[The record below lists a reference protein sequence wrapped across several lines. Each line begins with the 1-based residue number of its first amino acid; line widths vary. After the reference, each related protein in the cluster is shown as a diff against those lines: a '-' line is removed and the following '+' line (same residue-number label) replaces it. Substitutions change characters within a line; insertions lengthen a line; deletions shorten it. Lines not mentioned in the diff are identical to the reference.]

1 MDMKIKK
8 SLILGGT
15 IIIISFVLT
24 GCNLFDNE
32 MGELKSA
39 FNGREAII
47 ETYDENSNVIDRIQ
61 GKSIDVNTDDEFKQ
75 TDEKGNTI
83 KKSSVLNIT
92 VGEKQIIHVGSSLVM
107 HETDLVNI
115 FEDYNKKIDVQN
127 NDNSTPIIDRI
138 INSAKNIT
146 IGKSKIILIRS
157 QSGQPLATFAGDN
170 VSYFATGMDK
180 STGILIDGKYLFIY
194 RCDYTIYD
202 KDLLE

>member
-15 IIIISFVLT
+15 VIIISFVLT

>member
-1 MDMKIKK
+1 MKIKK

-15 IIIISFVLT
+15 VIIISFVLT

-92 VGEKQIIHVGSSLVM
+92 VGGKEIIHVGSSLVM

>member
-1 MDMKIKK
+1 MKIKK

-15 IIIISFVLT
+15 VIIISFVLT

-92 VGEKQIIHVGSSLVM
+92 VGEKQIIHVASSLVM

>member
-15 IIIISFVLT
+15 VIIISFVLT

-146 IGKSKIILIRS
+146 TGKSKIILIRS

>member
-1 MDMKIKK
+1 MKIKK

>member
-1 MDMKIKK
+1 MKIKK

-15 IIIISFVLT
+15 VIIISFVLT

-39 FNGREAII
+39 FNGRETII

-92 VGEKQIIHVGSSLVM
+92 VGGKEIIHVGSSLVM

-146 IGKSKIILIRS
+146 TGKSKIILIRS

>member
-15 IIIISFVLT
+15 VIIISFVLT

-92 VGEKQIIHVGSSLVM
+92 VGEKQLIHVGSSLVM

>member
-1 MDMKIKK
+1 MKIKK

-15 IIIISFVLT
+15 VIIISFVLT

-92 VGEKQIIHVGSSLVM
+92 VGEKRSLC
-107 HETDLVNI
+107 
-115 FEDYNKKIDVQN
+115 
-127 NDNSTPIIDRI
+127 R
-138 INSAKNIT
+138 
-146 IGKSKIILIRS
+146 R
-157 QSGQPLATFAGDN
+157 
-170 VSYFATGMDK
+170 
-180 STGILIDGKYLFIY
+180 
-194 RCDYTIYD
+194 
-202 KDLLE
+202 

>member
-1 MDMKIKK
+1 MKIKK

-15 IIIISFVLT
+15 VIIISFVLT

-92 VGEKQIIHVGSSLVM
+92 VGEKQLIHVGSSLVM

>member
-1 MDMKIKK
+1 MKIKK

-15 IIIISFVLT
+15 VIIISFVLT

-146 IGKSKIILIRS
+146 TGKSKIILIRS

>member
-15 IIIISFVLT
+15 VIIISFVLT

-92 VGEKQIIHVGSSLVM
+92 VGGKEIIHVGSSLVM

-146 IGKSKIILIRS
+146 TGKSKIILIRS

-180 STGILIDGKYLFIY
+180 STGILIDEKYLFIY

>member
-1 MDMKIKK
+1 MKIKK

-15 IIIISFVLT
+15 VIIISFVLT

-32 MGELKSA
+32 MGELKSD

-92 VGEKQIIHVGSSLVM
+92 VGGKEIIHVGSSLVM

-146 IGKSKIILIRS
+146 TGKSKIILIRS

>member
-1 MDMKIKK
+1 
-8 SLILGGT
+8 
-15 IIIISFVLT
+15 
-24 GCNLFDNE
+24 
-32 MGELKSA
+32 
-39 FNGREAII
+39 
-47 ETYDENSNVIDRIQ
+47 
-61 GKSIDVNTDDEFKQ
+61 
-75 TDEKGNTI
+75 
-83 KKSSVLNIT
+83 
-92 VGEKQIIHVGSSLVM
+92 M

-146 IGKSKIILIRS
+146 TGKSKIILIRS

-180 STGILIDGKYLFIY
+180 STGILIDEKYLFIY

>member
-1 MDMKIKK
+1 MKIKK

-15 IIIISFVLT
+15 VIIISFVLT

>member
-1 MDMKIKK
+1 MKIKK

-15 IIIISFVLT
+15 VIIISFVLT

-92 VGEKQIIHVGSSLVM
+92 VGGKEIIHVGSSLVM

-146 IGKSKIILIRS
+146 TGKSKIILIRS